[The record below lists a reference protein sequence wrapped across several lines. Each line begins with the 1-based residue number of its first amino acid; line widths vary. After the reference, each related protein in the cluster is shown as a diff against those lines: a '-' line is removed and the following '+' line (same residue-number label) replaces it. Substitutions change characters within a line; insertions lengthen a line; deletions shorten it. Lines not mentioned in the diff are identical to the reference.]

1 MAKNKLTKY
10 SELDLVSEHI
20 HIDNGGT
27 TFSLVEYDPDSDE
40 GPHQIAVVISD
51 SYYGYSENKMTLYSI
66 SDNPDNLR
74 KIAEFFTL
82 AAIALEKKRVEDKL
96 NY

>member
-1 MAKNKLTKY
+1 MAKNKVTKH
-10 SELDLVSEHI
+10 SELELIMGHI

-66 SDNPDNLR
+66 CDNPDNLR
-74 KIAEFFTL
+74 KIAEFFTV
-82 AAIALEKKRVEDKL
+82 AARELEKKRAKDEESW
-96 NY
+96 